1 MLIILVETMVLN
13 TSVIMVVLV
22 MAGMEGHLNNCGCSQ
37 SRAAG
42 GPNLIL
48 NFPPRCSNAVNSGV
62 AIRGQRAD
70 QGNIKL
76 DLITNS
82 KVPIPSHPS
91 LEGGGCQTK
100 PNYVSHSPNHNK
112 KQPTADES
120 TNWFPLFIC
129 SLHSHLR
136 KIETGQ
142 DA

>member
-1 MLIILVETMVLN
+1 MLIMVVVKMVVE
-13 TSVIMVVLV
+13 VIMVVVLV
-22 MAGMEGHLNNCGCSQ
+22 MVVMEGHLNNCGCSQ

-100 PNYVSHSPNHNK
+100 LCFTFTKP
-112 KQPTADES
+112 KQKAAH
-120 TNWFPLFIC
+120 W
-129 SLHSHLR
+129 
-136 KIETGQ
+136 
-142 DA
+142 